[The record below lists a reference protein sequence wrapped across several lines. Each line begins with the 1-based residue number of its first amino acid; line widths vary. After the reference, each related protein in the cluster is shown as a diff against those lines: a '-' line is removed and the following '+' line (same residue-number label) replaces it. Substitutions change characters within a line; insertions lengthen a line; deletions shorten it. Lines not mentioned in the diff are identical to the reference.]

1 MIRLKSLDIMRG
13 LTVALMILVNN
24 GGEQNYHILTHSKW
38 NGLTPCDLVF
48 PFFLFMMGMS
58 TYLSL
63 RKTEFKPSLM
73 IYRKI
78 AKRTILL
85 FLIGLSINWFDII
98 CSGNGLDFEHLR
110 IWAVLQR
117 IALCYGIVSLLAIH
131 INQRYFVH
139 IILGIIIVY
148 MGILAFGNGYAYDA
162 SVNIIAQ
169 TDLHIFGYDHLYH
182 KSPVDPEGLLST
194 LPAIAHTMIGFLC
207 CKYISIAGQDV
218 HSKIKFLKISGL
230 VMLTLG
236 FFLSLIGFGINKRI
250 WSPSYVF
257 VTCGFAAWILSLLIQ
272 WIDRGETCT
281 EGKMEINAEGKTE
294 ASAKGIDGKNAE
306 RKTEANA
313 EGIDGKNAE
322 GMDGKNAEGK
332 TIRTKEN
339 PITVLFLSFG
349 MNPLFLYVLS
359 EFLAIVFG
367 TYGIKDDL
375 LGFIR
380 NAISDEYLVSLTYAL
395 FFVAIHAAMGIWM
408 YRKKIFI
415 KL

>member
-63 RKTEFKPSLM
+63 RKTEFKPSLI
-73 IYRKI
+73 IYKKI

-85 FLIGLSINWFDII
+85 FLIGLSINWFDMI
-98 CSGNGLDFEHLR
+98 CSGNGLDFAHLR

-169 TDLHIFGYDHLYH
+169 ADLHFFGYDHLYH

-207 CKYISIAGQDV
+207 CKNISIADQKV

-230 VMLTLG
+230 VMLILG

-272 WIDRGETCT
+272 WIDRGE
-281 EGKMEINAEGKTE
+281 ISAEGKIE
-294 ASAKGIDGKNAE
+294 AK
-306 RKTEANA
+306 
-313 EGIDGKNAE
+313 
-322 GMDGKNAEGK
+322 AEGK
-332 TIRTKEN
+332 TIKTKEN

-375 LGFIR
+375 LGLIR
-380 NAISDEYLVSLTYAL
+380 NVISDEYLVSLTYAL

-408 YRKKIFI
+408 YQKKIFI

>member
-63 RKTEFKPSLM
+63 RKTEFKPSLI

-85 FLIGLSINWFDII
+85 FLIGLSINWFDMV
-98 CSGNGLDFEHLR
+98 CSGNGLDFAHLR

-131 INQRYFVH
+131 INQRFFVH

-169 TDLHIFGYDHLYH
+169 ADLHFFGYDHLYH

-207 CKYISIAGQDV
+207 CKYISIAGQNV

-230 VMLTLG
+230 VMLILG

-272 WIDRGETCT
+272 WIDKGETNAKRK
-281 EGKMEINAEGKTE
+281 EEIIAEGKGE
-294 ASAKGIDGKNAE
+294 I
-306 RKTEANA
+306 
-313 EGIDGKNAE
+313 I
-322 GMDGKNAEGK
+322 AEGK
-332 TIRTKEN
+332 TIKRKEN

-375 LGFIR
+375 LGLIR
-380 NAISDEYLVSLTYAL
+380 NAIPDEYLVSLTYAL

>member
-85 FLIGLSINWFDII
+85 FLIGLCINWFDMI
-98 CSGNGLDFEHLR
+98 CSGNGLDFAHLR

-131 INQRYFVH
+131 INQRYFIH
-139 IILGIIIVY
+139 IILGIIIGY

-169 TDLHIFGYDHLYH
+169 ADLHIFGYDHLYH

-230 VMLTLG
+230 VMLILG

-272 WIDRGETCT
+272 WIDRGE
-281 EGKMEINAEGKTE
+281 ISAEGK
-294 ASAKGIDGKNAE
+294 I
-306 RKTEANA
+306 EAN
-313 EGIDGKNAE
+313 E
-322 GMDGKNAEGK
+322 EGK
-332 TIRTKEN
+332 TIKTKEN

-375 LGFIR
+375 LGLIR
-380 NAISDEYLVSLTYAL
+380 NVISDEYLVSLTYAL

-408 YRKKIFI
+408 YQKKIFI

>member
-63 RKTEFKPSLM
+63 RKTEFKSSLI

-85 FLIGLSINWFDII
+85 FLIGLSINWFDMIY
-98 CSGNGLDFEHLR
+98 SGNGLDFAHLR

-169 TDLHIFGYDHLYH
+169 ADLHFFGYDHLYH

-207 CKYISIAGQDV
+207 CKYISIAGQNV

-230 VMLTLG
+230 VMLILG

-272 WIDRGETCT
+272 WIDRGE
-281 EGKMEINAEGKTE
+281 IYAEGKIE
-294 ASAKGIDGKNAE
+294 A
-306 RKTEANA
+306 
-313 EGIDGKNAE
+313 
-322 GMDGKNAEGK
+322 NAEGK
-332 TIRTKEN
+332 TIKTKEN

-375 LGFIR
+375 LGLIR
-380 NAISDEYLVSLTYAL
+380 NVISDEYLVSLTYAL

-408 YRKKIFI
+408 YQKKIFI

>member
-63 RKTEFKPSLM
+63 RKTEFKPSLI

-85 FLIGLSINWFDII
+85 FLIGLCINWFDMI
-98 CSGNGLDFEHLR
+98 CSGNGLDFAHLR

-131 INQRYFVH
+131 INQRYFIH
-139 IILGIIIVY
+139 IIIGIIIGY
-148 MGILAFGNGYAYDA
+148 MGILAFGNGYAYDT

-169 TDLHIFGYDHLYH
+169 ADLHIFGYDHLYH

-230 VMLTLG
+230 VMLILG

-272 WIDRGETCT
+272 WIDKGETNAKRK
-281 EGKMEINAEGKTE
+281 EEIIAEGKGE
-294 ASAKGIDGKNAE
+294 I
-306 RKTEANA
+306 
-313 EGIDGKNAE
+313 I
-322 GMDGKNAEGK
+322 AEGK
-332 TIRTKEN
+332 TIKRKEN

-375 LGFIR
+375 LGLIR
-380 NAISDEYLVSLTYAL
+380 NVISDEYLVSLTYAL

-408 YRKKIFI
+408 YQKKIFI

>member
-63 RKTEFKPSLM
+63 RKTEFKPSLI
-73 IYRKI
+73 IYKKI

-85 FLIGLSINWFDII
+85 FLIGLSINWFDMI
-98 CSGNGLDFEHLR
+98 CSGNGLDFAHLR

-169 TDLHIFGYDHLYH
+169 ADLHFFGYDHLYH

-207 CKYISIAGQDV
+207 CKNISIADQKV

-230 VMLTLG
+230 VMLILG

-272 WIDRGETCT
+272 WIDRGE
-281 EGKMEINAEGKTE
+281 ISAEGKIE
-294 ASAKGIDGKNAE
+294 AK
-306 RKTEANA
+306 
-313 EGIDGKNAE
+313 
-322 GMDGKNAEGK
+322 AEGK
-332 TIRTKEN
+332 TIKTKEN

-375 LGFIR
+375 LGLIR
-380 NAISDEYLVSLTYAL
+380 NVISDEYLVSLTYAL

-408 YRKKIFI
+408 HQKKIFI

>member
-63 RKTEFKPSLM
+63 RKAEFKPSLT
-73 IYRKI
+73 IYKKI

-85 FLIGLSINWFDII
+85 FLIGLSINWFDMI
-98 CSGNGLDFEHLR
+98 CSGNGLDFAHLR

-131 INQRYFVH
+131 INQRYFIH

-169 TDLHIFGYDHLYH
+169 ADLHIFGYDHLYH

-230 VMLTLG
+230 VMLILG

-272 WIDRGETCT
+272 WIDKGETNAKRK
-281 EGKMEINAEGKTE
+281 EEIIAEGKGE
-294 ASAKGIDGKNAE
+294 I
-306 RKTEANA
+306 
-313 EGIDGKNAE
+313 I
-322 GMDGKNAEGK
+322 AEGK
-332 TIRTKEN
+332 TIKRKEN

-375 LGFIR
+375 LGLIR
-380 NAISDEYLVSLTYAL
+380 NVISDEYLVSLTYAL

>member
-48 PFFLFMMGMS
+48 SFFLFMMGMS

-63 RKTEFKPSLM
+63 RKTEFKPSLI

-85 FLIGLSINWFDII
+85 FLIGLSINWFDMI
-98 CSGNGLDFEHLR
+98 CSGNGLDFAHLR

-169 TDLHIFGYDHLYH
+169 ADLHFFGYDHLYH

-207 CKYISIAGQDV
+207 CKYISIADQNV

-230 VMLTLG
+230 IMLILG

-257 VTCGFAAWILSLLIQ
+257 VTCGFAAWVLSLLIQ
-272 WIDRGETCT
+272 WIDRGE
-281 EGKMEINAEGKTE
+281 ISAEGK
-294 ASAKGIDGKNAE
+294 N
-306 RKTEANA
+306 EANT
-313 EGIDGKNAE
+313 
-322 GMDGKNAEGK
+322 EGK
-332 TIRTKEN
+332 TIKTKEN

-375 LGFIR
+375 LGLIR
-380 NAISDEYLVSLTYAL
+380 NVISDEYLVSLTYAL

-408 YRKKIFI
+408 YQKKIFI

>member
-63 RKTEFKPSLM
+63 RKTEFKPSLI

-85 FLIGLSINWFDII
+85 FLIGLSINWFDMI
-98 CSGNGLDFEHLR
+98 CSGNGLDFAHLR

-169 TDLHIFGYDHLYH
+169 ADLHFFGYDHLYH

-207 CKYISIAGQDV
+207 CKHISIAGQNV

-230 VMLTLG
+230 VMLILG

-257 VTCGFAAWILSLLIQ
+257 VTCGFAAWTLSLLIQ
-272 WIDRGETCT
+272 WIDRGE
-281 EGKMEINAEGKTE
+281 ISAEGK
-294 ASAKGIDGKNAE
+294 N
-306 RKTEANA
+306 EANT
-313 EGIDGKNAE
+313 
-322 GMDGKNAEGK
+322 EGK
-332 TIRTKEN
+332 TIKTKEN

-375 LGFIR
+375 LDLIR
-380 NAISDEYLVSLTYAL
+380 NVISDEYLVSLTYAL

-408 YRKKIFI
+408 YQKKIFI

>member
-63 RKTEFKPSLM
+63 RKTEFKPSLI
-73 IYRKI
+73 IYKKI

-85 FLIGLSINWFDII
+85 FLIGLSINWFDMI
-98 CSGNGLDFEHLR
+98 CSGNGLDFAHLR

-169 TDLHIFGYDHLYH
+169 ADLHFFGYDHLYH

-207 CKYISIAGQDV
+207 CKYISIADQNV

-230 VMLTLG
+230 VMLILG

-257 VTCGFAAWILSLLIQ
+257 VTCGFAAWVLSLLIQ
-272 WIDRGETCT
+272 WIDRGE
-281 EGKMEINAEGKTE
+281 INAEGKIE
-294 ASAKGIDGKNAE
+294 ANAE
-306 RKTEANA
+306 RKT
-313 EGIDGKNAE
+313 IK
-322 GMDGKNAEGK
+322 
-332 TIRTKEN
+332 TKEN

-375 LGFIR
+375 LGLIR
-380 NAISDEYLVSLTYAL
+380 NVISDEYLVSLTYAL

-408 YRKKIFI
+408 YQKKIFI

>member
-63 RKTEFKPSLM
+63 RKTEFKPSLT
-73 IYRKI
+73 IYKKI

-85 FLIGLSINWFDII
+85 FLIGLSINWFDMI
-98 CSGNGLDFEHLR
+98 CSGNGLDFAHLR

-131 INQRYFVH
+131 INQRYFIH

-169 TDLHIFGYDHLYH
+169 ADLHIFGYDHLYH

-207 CKYISIAGQDV
+207 CKYISIAGQNV

-230 VMLTLG
+230 VMLILG

-272 WIDRGETCT
+272 WIDKGETNAKRK
-281 EGKMEINAEGKTE
+281 EEIIAEGKGE
-294 ASAKGIDGKNAE
+294 I
-306 RKTEANA
+306 
-313 EGIDGKNAE
+313 I
-322 GMDGKNAEGK
+322 AEGK
-332 TIRTKEN
+332 TIKRKEN

-375 LGFIR
+375 LGLIR
-380 NAISDEYLVSLTYAL
+380 NVISDEYLVSLTYAL

-408 YRKKIFI
+408 YQKKIFI

>member
-63 RKTEFKPSLM
+63 RKTEFKPSLT
-73 IYRKI
+73 IYKKI

-85 FLIGLSINWFDII
+85 FLIGLSINWFDMI
-98 CSGNGLDFEHLR
+98 CSGNGLDFAHLR

-131 INQRYFVH
+131 INQRYFIH
-139 IILGIIIVY
+139 IIIGIIIGY

-169 TDLHIFGYDHLYH
+169 ADLHIFGYDHLYH

-207 CKYISIAGQDV
+207 CKYISIAGQNV

-272 WIDRGETCT
+272 WIDKGETNAKRK
-281 EGKMEINAEGKTE
+281 EEIIAEGKGE
-294 ASAKGIDGKNAE
+294 I
-306 RKTEANA
+306 
-313 EGIDGKNAE
+313 I
-322 GMDGKNAEGK
+322 AEGK

-375 LGFIR
+375 LGLIR

>member
-1 MIRLKSLDIMRG
+1 MNQANDTIQTAPKSKRLKSLDVMRG

-24 GGEQNYHILTHSKW
+24 GGEHNYSILVHSKW

-63 RKTEFKPSLM
+63 KKSAFKPSAT

-78 AKRTILL
+78 AKRTCLL
-85 FLIGLSINWFDII
+85 FLIGLGINWFDMV
-98 CSGNGLDFEHLR
+98 CSGNALDFGHLR

-117 IALCYGIVSLLAIH
+117 IALCYGIVSVLAIT
-131 INQRYFVH
+131 INHRYFIH
-139 IILGIIIVY
+139 TIIGLLVTY
-148 MGILAFGNGYAYDA
+148 MGILVFGNGYAYDS
-162 SVNIIAQ
+162 SVNIISQ
-169 TDLHIFGYDHLYH
+169 VDLHLFGYDHLYH

-207 CKYISIAGQDV
+207 CKYISIAGQSV
-218 HSKIKFLKISGL
+218 HSKIKFLKIAGL

-257 VTCGFAAWILSLLIQ
+257 VTCGFAAWLLSILVQ
-272 WIDRGETCT
+272 FIDNKG
-281 EGKMEINAEGKTE
+281 EGKKTDSY
-294 ASAKGIDGKNAE
+294 A
-306 RKTEANA
+306 T
-313 EGIDGKNAE
+313 
-322 GMDGKNAEGK
+322 
-332 TIRTKEN
+332 T
-339 PITVLFLSFG
+339 LFLAFG
-349 MNPLFLYVLS
+349 MNPLFLYVMS

-367 TYGIKDDL
+367 SFGIKSDI
-375 LGFIR
+375 FSVIQSF
-380 NAISDEYLVSLTYAL
+380 ISDDYLASLTYAL
-395 FFVAIHAAMGIWM
+395 FFVAIHAVMGIWM
-408 YRKKIFI
+408 YKKRIFI

>member
-63 RKTEFKPSLM
+63 RKTEFKPSLI

-85 FLIGLSINWFDII
+85 FLIGLSINWFDMI
-98 CSGNGLDFEHLR
+98 CSGNGLDFAHLR

-117 IALCYGIVSLLAIH
+117 ITLCYGIVSLLAIH

-169 TDLHIFGYDHLYH
+169 ADLHFFGYDHLYH

-207 CKYISIAGQDV
+207 CKYISIADQNV

-230 VMLTLG
+230 IMLILG

-257 VTCGFAAWILSLLIQ
+257 VTCGFAAWVLSLLIQ
-272 WIDRGETCT
+272 WIDRGE
-281 EGKMEINAEGKTE
+281 ISAEGKIE
-294 ASAKGIDGKNAE
+294 A
-306 RKTEANA
+306 
-313 EGIDGKNAE
+313 
-322 GMDGKNAEGK
+322 NAEGK
-332 TIRTKEN
+332 TIKTKEN

-375 LGFIR
+375 LDLIR
-380 NAISDEYLVSLTYAL
+380 NVISDEYLVSLTYAL

-408 YRKKIFI
+408 YQKKIFI

>member
-63 RKTEFKPSLM
+63 RKTEFKPSLI

-85 FLIGLSINWFDII
+85 FLIGLSINWFDMI
-98 CSGNGLDFEHLR
+98 CSGNGLDFAHLR

-169 TDLHIFGYDHLYH
+169 ADLHFFGYDHLYH

-207 CKYISIAGQDV
+207 CKYISIAGQNV

-230 VMLTLG
+230 VMLILG

-272 WIDRGETCT
+272 WIDRGE
-281 EGKMEINAEGKTE
+281 IIAEGK
-294 ASAKGIDGKNAE
+294 I
-306 RKTEANA
+306 EANA
-313 EGIDGKNAE
+313 EG
-322 GMDGKNAEGK
+322 M
-332 TIRTKEN
+332 TIKTKEN

-375 LGFIR
+375 LGLIR

-395 FFVAIHAAMGIWM
+395 LFVAIHAAMGIWM
-408 YRKKIFI
+408 YQKKIFI

>member
-63 RKTEFKPSLM
+63 RKTEFKPSLI

-85 FLIGLSINWFDII
+85 FLIGLSINWFDMI
-98 CSGNGLDFEHLR
+98 CSGNGLDFAHLR

-169 TDLHIFGYDHLYH
+169 ADLHFFGYDHLYH
-182 KSPVDPEGLLST
+182 KSPVDSEGLLST

-207 CKYISIAGQDV
+207 CKYISIAGQNV

-230 VMLTLG
+230 VMLILG

-272 WIDRGETCT
+272 WIDRGE
-281 EGKMEINAEGKTE
+281 INAEGKIE
-294 ASAKGIDGKNAE
+294 ANAE
-306 RKTEANA
+306 RKT
-313 EGIDGKNAE
+313 IK
-322 GMDGKNAEGK
+322 
-332 TIRTKEN
+332 TKEN

-375 LGFIR
+375 LGLIR
-380 NAISDEYLVSLTYAL
+380 NVISDEYLVSLTYAL

-408 YRKKIFI
+408 YQKKIFI

>member
-13 LTVALMILVNN
+13 LTVALMILVKN

-63 RKTEFKPSLM
+63 RKTEFKPSLI

-85 FLIGLSINWFDII
+85 FLIGLSINWFDMI
-98 CSGNGLDFEHLR
+98 CSGNGLDFAHLR

-169 TDLHIFGYDHLYH
+169 ADLHFFGYDHLYH

-207 CKYISIAGQDV
+207 CKYISIADQNV

-230 VMLTLG
+230 IMLILG

-257 VTCGFAAWILSLLIQ
+257 VTCGFAAWVLSLLIQ
-272 WIDRGETCT
+272 WIDRGE
-281 EGKMEINAEGKTE
+281 ISAEGKIE
-294 ASAKGIDGKNAE
+294 A
-306 RKTEANA
+306 
-313 EGIDGKNAE
+313 
-322 GMDGKNAEGK
+322 NAEGK
-332 TIRTKEN
+332 TIKTKEN

-375 LGFIR
+375 LDLIR
-380 NAISDEYLVSLTYAL
+380 NVISDEYLVSLTYAL

-408 YRKKIFI
+408 YQKKIFI

>member
-63 RKTEFKPSLM
+63 RKTEFKPSLI
-73 IYRKI
+73 IYKKI

-85 FLIGLSINWFDII
+85 FLIGLSINWFDMIY
-98 CSGNGLDFEHLR
+98 SGNGLDFAHLR

-169 TDLHIFGYDHLYH
+169 ADLHFFGYDHLYH

-207 CKYISIAGQDV
+207 CKYISIAGQNV

-230 VMLTLG
+230 IMLILG

-257 VTCGFAAWILSLLIQ
+257 VTCGFAAWVLSLLIQ
-272 WIDRGETCT
+272 WIDRGE
-281 EGKMEINAEGKTE
+281 ISAEGK
-294 ASAKGIDGKNAE
+294 I
-306 RKTEANA
+306 EANA
-313 EGIDGKNAE
+313 EG
-322 GMDGKNAEGK
+322 M
-332 TIRTKEN
+332 TIKTKEN

-375 LGFIR
+375 LGLIR
-380 NAISDEYLVSLTYAL
+380 NVISDEYLVSLTYAL

-408 YRKKIFI
+408 YQKKIFI

>member
-24 GGEQNYHILTHSKW
+24 GGKQNYHILTHSKW
-38 NGLTPCDLVF
+38 NSLTPCDLVF

-63 RKTEFKPSLM
+63 RKTEFKPSLI

-85 FLIGLSINWFDII
+85 FLIGLSINWFDMT
-98 CSGNGLDFEHLR
+98 CSGNGLDFAHLR

-169 TDLHIFGYDHLYH
+169 ADLHFFGYDHLYH

-207 CKYISIAGQDV
+207 CKYISIAGQNV

-230 VMLTLG
+230 GMLILG

-257 VTCGFAAWILSLLIQ
+257 VTCGFAAWVLSLLIQ
-272 WIDRGETCT
+272 WIDRGE
-281 EGKMEINAEGKTE
+281 ISAEGK
-294 ASAKGIDGKNAE
+294 I
-306 RKTEANA
+306 EANA
-313 EGIDGKNAE
+313 EE
-322 GMDGKNAEGK
+322 K
-332 TIRTKEN
+332 TIKTKEN

-375 LGFIR
+375 LGLIR
-380 NAISDEYLVSLTYAL
+380 NVISDEYLVSLTYAL

-408 YRKKIFI
+408 YQKKIFI